1 MNINIYSTMQPYTYS
16 YNEALTNYNTL
27 LKDASS
33 RWKQHIKMDVE
44 DFDAITSALAT
55 LVASAELMK
64 NKAHEYMESDSTL
77 LREAQADYTN
87 KANTSVLDYGSIIEA
102 TGRAFD
108 KYGTSRALMLQYID
122 MVAESSKYYTN
133 ALECYNNALA
143 EQVWWT
149 NLVLTLKEET
159 KNKKSYRHGA
169 VFDAI
174 SAFGEA
180 RGHVN
185 KTTLRKRKHKK
196 RKHKNKTVR
205 R

>member
-1 MNINIYSTMQPYTYS
+1 MNINIYSTMRPYTNS
-16 YNEALTNYNTL
+16 YNEARTNYFTL
-27 LKDASS
+27 LQHASS

-77 LREAQADYTN
+77 LREAQADYAN
-87 KANTSVLDYGSIIEA
+87 EANTSVLDYGSIIEA

-108 KYGTSRALMLQYID
+108 KYSNSRSMMLYYTK
-122 MVAESSKYYTN
+122 MVSESSEYYTN

-143 EQVWWT
+143 EQTWWT
-149 NLVLTLKEET
+149 NLILTLKEEN
-159 KNKKSYRHGA
+159 KNKKSYRPGA

-174 SAFGEA
+174 SAFGHA

-185 KTTLRKRKHKK
+185 NTTLRKRKPKK
-196 RKHKNKTVR
+196 RKHKNRTTR